1 MEAVLWLIKHEYFI
15 LTHRIDNNGI
25 STFSVIN
32 RDIKEI
38 SYDKI
43 QRNKLKIELIFKIL
57 KFKDVE

>member
-1 MEAVLWLIKHEYFI
+1 MEAVLWLIKHVYFI
-15 LTHRIDNNGI
+15 LTHRVDNNGI

-43 QRNKLKIELIFKIL
+43 QRKQIENGTYIQNFEI
-57 KFKDVE
+57 